1 MHTNPAG
8 WLTPAAPPALT
19 ADEVQVWKVSLLGDG
34 RVGPLRP
41 LLDEG
46 ERARADRFAFDHLR
60 RRFTITHGA
69 ARLILGGIVGRDP
82 ATLRFEAGPFGK
94 PALADGGNV
103 TFSLSHSGEM
113 ALLAVARG
121 RRVGV
126 DIEQAD
132 RRTPEDKFVERFFS
146 PGEIERYLGLPAGL
160 RAEAF
165 FNGWTRK
172 EAFIKALGEG
182 LSRPLDSFDVSLAP
196 GEPPALLHVAGAP
209 DEPARWLMRA
219 FDAGPD
225 YVAALVAEGRDWEL
239 RQWTWPIE
247 WENI

>member
-1 MHTNPAG
+1 
-8 WLTPAAPPALT
+8 
-19 ADEVQVWKVSLLGDG
+19 
-34 RVGPLRP
+34 
-41 LLDEG
+41 
-46 ERARADRFAFDHLR
+46 
-60 RRFTITHGA
+60 
-69 ARLILGGIVGRDP
+69 
-82 ATLRFEAGPFGK
+82 
-94 PALADGGNV
+94 
-103 TFSLSHSGEM
+103 M
-113 ALLAVARG
+113 ALLAFARG